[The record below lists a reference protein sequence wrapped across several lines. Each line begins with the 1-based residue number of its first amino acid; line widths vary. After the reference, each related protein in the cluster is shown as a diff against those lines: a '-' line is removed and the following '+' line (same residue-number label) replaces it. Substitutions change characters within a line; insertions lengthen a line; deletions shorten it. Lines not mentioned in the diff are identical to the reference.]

1 IQRQS
6 ATEIHKFVV
15 TETGGKNAT
24 IVLED
29 ADLDI
34 AVNAA
39 VLGGFKTAG
48 QRCVTS
54 GRLIVDR
61 KLLDKFTDA
70 FVEKVNRIV
79 VGDGLR
85 DDVFMGPL

>member
-1 IQRQS
+1 EAGFPRGVVNIVHGLGEDTGDALVKNPDVNVVLFTGSLQVGKIIQRQS

-39 VLGGFKTAG
+39 VLGG
-48 QRCVTS
+48 
-54 GRLIVDR
+54 
-61 KLLDKFTDA
+61 
-70 FVEKVNRIV
+70 
-79 VGDGLR
+79 
-85 DDVFMGPL
+85 